1 MKLQDIIKI
10 KDQILK
16 DPVQKKALMALAAL
30 IVLGFIFSKKE
41 TQNNIAQVANE
52 DTQFTP
58 DTIIPEGYV
67 LVPIQLQNFASLDS
81 MIGQFGVVDL
91 FTAHEDPSIK
101 ARKVGN
107 RLKLIRAPLNPSQFA
122 VLVPDSE
129 ADLILSHTGFYNA
142 VIQNP
147 QQKQKEQLNR
157 LQTRTQKIS
166 IDYQN

>member
-1 MKLQDIIKI
+1 MTLQDIVQIKNR
-10 KDQILK
+10 ILQ
-16 DPVQKKALMALAAL
+16 DPVQKKALLALGAL
-30 IVLGFIFSKKE
+30 IILGFVFSKNE
-41 TQNNIAQVANE
+41 TKTTTAQSPSE
-52 DTQFTP
+52 DSQFTP
-58 DTIIPEGYV
+58 DTIIPDGYV

-81 MIGQFGVVDL
+81 MIGQYGVVDL
-91 FTAHEDPSIK
+91 FTAHEDPSQK
-101 ARKVGN
+101 SRKVGN

-147 QQKQKEQLNR
+147 QQKLKEKLNR
-157 LQTRTQKIS
+157 LEARPQKIS

>member
-16 DPVQKKALMALAAL
+16 DPVQKKALLALSAL
-30 IVLGFIFSKKE
+30 IVLGFVFSKNE
-41 TQNNIAQVANE
+41 TQKIAENTVPE
-52 DTQFTP
+52 ESQFTP

-91 FTAHEDPSIK
+91 FTAYEDPTMKS
-101 ARKVGN
+101 RKVGN

-122 VLVPDSE
+122 VLVPDTE